1 MPSSVHVIPHRWA
14 PLYYDG
20 DMVEPGIISLAP
32 VALAIGLALKT
43 RQIVS
48 SLGAGVLLAA
58 LILKSFNPW
67 DALVYTVDPLLL
79 DAIANRDHV
88 KVTLFTLFVAA
99 TLEIVS
105 QGQGTKALVQRVT
118 RWARTRRSGM
128 MASWFAGMVVFFD
141 DYANCLIVGGS
152 MRPVSDR
159 LGFSREKLAYIVD
172 STAAPMATL
181 ALVSTWIGFEVSLM
195 GDALAASGVDT
206 NAYAFFLEGLPYRF
220 YPFLALFF
228 ALAIAW
234 TGRDFGPM
242 RTAEVRAQSE
252 RIVPDPTP
260 IPVSRAWLGAVPIG
274 ALVGVT
280 GVSLW
285 LQGAASAGPDARLFE
300 IIGGAD
306 GYDAMLHGSIAS
318 LTVAAIGAVG
328 LGALSTKGVTEAA
341 LTGIRGLVD
350 AMVVLFL
357 AWAMGSAI
365 GELQAAQ
372 YLVATLGSAVPSW
385 SLPTLVFTISAA
397 IAFAT
402 GTSFGTMSIMIPL
415 AIPLALQLEPTTAL
429 ALATSAAV
437 LSGATWGDH
446 CSPISDTTILS
457 STGTGCD
464 HAAHVATQL
473 PYALSAGGIS
483 IAVGS
488 IPAGFGVNPWLCL
501 ALGCLACAAVVRVVG
516 KPLPQASLSS

>member
-1 MPSSVHVIPHRWA
+1 
-14 PLYYDG
+14 
-20 DMVEPGIISLAP
+20 MVEPGIISLAP

-58 LILKSFNPW
+58 LILNSWNPW
-67 DALVYTVDPLLL
+67 EALVYTVDPLLL

-105 QGQGTKALVQRVT
+105 QGKGTRALVQRIT

-152 MRPVSDR
+152 MRSVSDR

-195 GDALAASGVDT
+195 GDALAAAEVQT

-234 TGRDFGPM
+234 SGRDFGPM
-242 RTAEVRAQSE
+242 RAAELRA
-252 RIVPDPTP
+252 RDTP
-260 IPVSRAWLGAVPIG
+260 AEPETEAIPAIRAWLGAVPIL

-280 GVSLW
+280 GASLW
-285 LQGAASAGPDARLFE
+285 VQGTASAGTGARLFE

-318 LTVAAIGAVG
+318 LTVAAIGAVAVR
-328 LGALSTKGVTEAA
+328 ALTSTEVTEAA
-341 LTGIRGLVD
+341 LKGIQGLVG

-365 GELQAAQ
+365 QELQAAQ
-372 YLVATLGSAVPSW
+372 FLVATLGPTVPSW
-385 SLPTLVFTISAA
+385 SLPTLVFAISAA

-415 AIPLALQLEPTTAL
+415 AIPLALQLEPTTTL
-429 ALATSAAV
+429 ALAASAAV

-473 PYALSAGGIS
+473 PYALAAGVIS
-483 IAVGS
+483 IAFCS

-501 ALGCLACAAVVRVVG
+501 GLGCIACAMVVRFAG
-516 KPLPQASLSS
+516 KPLPTRKAS

>member
-1 MPSSVHVIPHRWA
+1 MHDYG
-14 PLYYDG
+14 LL
-20 DMVEPGIISLAP
+20 SLLP
-32 VALAIGLALKT
+32 VALAIFLALRT
-43 RQIVS
+43 RQIIL
-48 SLGAGVLLAA
+48 SLGAGVVVAA
-58 LILKSFNPW
+58 LIINNWKPW
-67 DALVYTVDPLLL
+67 AALVYTVDPLIL

-99 TLEIVS
+99 TLEIIS
-105 QGQGTKALVQRVT
+105 HGKGTRALVQRIT
-118 RWARTRRSGM
+118 RWAQTRRSGM
-128 MASWFAGMVVFFD
+128 LATWGAGMVVFFD

-152 MRPVSDR
+152 MRSVCDR
-159 LGFSREKLAYIVD
+159 LKISREKLAYLVD

-195 GDALAASGVDT
+195 GDALAASGKDV

-220 YPFLALFF
+220 YPFLALAFAFF
-228 ALAIAW
+228 IAW

-242 RTAEVRAQSE
+242 RAAEALSAAKH
-252 RIVPDPTP
+252 DPEEEETLP
-260 IPVSRAWLGAVPIG
+260 RSRVWLGALPIM

-280 GVSLW
+280 GASLW
-285 LQGAASAGPDARLFE
+285 LQGTAAKGTEARLFE

-306 GYDAMLHGSIAS
+306 GYDAMLHGSIAALAFAS
-318 LTVAAIGAVG
+318 ILAVLLRALTLNDVQH
-328 LGALSTKGVTEAA
+328 AA

-350 AMVVLFL
+350 AMAVLFL
-357 AWAMGSAI
+357 AWAMGTAI
-365 GELQAAQ
+365 GELGAAQ
-372 YLVATLGSAVPSW
+372 YLVATLGPSVPAW
-385 SLPTLVFTISAA
+385 TLPTLVFGISAA

-415 AIPLALQLEPTTAL
+415 AIPLAFQLDPDSTL

-446 CSPISDTTILS
+446 CSPISDTTVLS

-464 HAAHVATQL
+464 HGAHVATQI
-473 PYALSAGGIS
+473 PYALTAGGIS
-483 IAVGS
+483 ILVCS

-501 ALGCLACAAVVRVVG
+501 GLGILACGGAVRFFG
-516 KPLPQASLSS
+516 KPPEKVAA

>member
-1 MPSSVHVIPHRWA
+1 
-14 PLYYDG
+14 
-20 DMVEPGIISLAP
+20 MVEPGILSLAP

-58 LILKSFNPW
+58 LILKSWNPW
-67 DALVYTVDPLLL
+67 DALIYTVDPLLL

-105 QGQGTKALVQRVT
+105 QGQGTRALVQRIT

-128 MASWFAGMVVFFD
+128 LASWGAGMVVFFD

-152 MRPVSDR
+152 MRSVSDR

-195 GDALAASGVDT
+195 GDALAASGIET

-242 RTAEVRAQSE
+242 RSAEMRAQREMAPPDSDT
-252 RIVPDPTP
+252 VPP
-260 IPVSRAWLGAVPIG
+260 IRAWLGATPIA

-285 LQGAASAGPDARLFE
+285 VQGTASAGSGARLFE

-318 LTVAAIGAVG
+318 LTVAAIGAVSVR
-328 LGALSTKGVTEAA
+328 ALTSKEVTEAA
-341 LTGIRGLVD
+341 LAGIRGLVD

-357 AWAMGSAI
+357 AWAIGSAI

-372 YLVATLGSAVPSW
+372 YLVATLGPAVPSW
-385 SLPTLVFTISAA
+385 TLPTLVFTISAA

-415 AIPLALQLEPTTAL
+415 AIPLALQLEPTTSL

-473 PYALSAGGIS
+473 PYALSAGAIS
-483 IAVGS
+483 ILLGS
-488 IPAGFGVNPWLCL
+488 LPAGFGVNPWACL
-501 ALGCLACAAVVRVVG
+501 VLGCAACAAIVRFVG
-516 KPLPQASLSS
+516 KPLPQASSSS

>member
-1 MPSSVHVIPHRWA
+1 
-14 PLYYDG
+14 
-20 DMVEPGIISLAP
+20 MVEPGILSLAP

-58 LILKSFNPW
+58 LILKSWNPW
-67 DALVYTVDPLLL
+67 DALIYTVDPLLL

-105 QGQGTKALVQRVT
+105 QGQGTRALVQRIT

-128 MASWFAGMVVFFD
+128 LASWGAGMVVFFD

-152 MRPVSDR
+152 MRSVSDR

-195 GDALAASGVDT
+195 GDALAASGIET

-242 RTAEVRAQSE
+242 RSAEMRAQRE
-252 RIVPDPTP
+252 MAPPDADTVPP
-260 IPVSRAWLGAVPIG
+260 IRAWLGATPIA

-285 LQGAASAGPDARLFE
+285 VQGTASAGSGARLFE

-318 LTVAAIGAVG
+318 LTVAAIGAVSVR
-328 LGALSTKGVTEAA
+328 ALTSKEVTEAA
-341 LTGIRGLVD
+341 LAGIRGLVD

-372 YLVATLGSAVPSW
+372 YLVATLGPAVPSW
-385 SLPTLVFTISAA
+385 TLPTLVFTISAA

-415 AIPLALQLEPTTAL
+415 AIPLALQLEPTTSL

-473 PYALSAGGIS
+473 PYALSAGAIS
-483 IAVGS
+483 ILLGS
-488 IPAGFGVNPWLCL
+488 LPAGFGVNPWACL
-501 ALGCLACAAVVRVVG
+501 VLGCAACATIVRFVG
-516 KPLPQASLSS
+516 KPLPKAISSS

>member
-1 MPSSVHVIPHRWA
+1 
-14 PLYYDG
+14 
-20 DMVEPGIISLAP
+20 MVEPGILSLAP

-43 RQIVS
+43 RQIIS
-48 SLGAGVLLAA
+48 SLGAGVLLAS
-58 LILKSFNPW
+58 LILQSWNPW
-67 DALVYTVDPLLL
+67 KALVYTVDPLLL
-79 DAIANRDHV
+79 DAIADRDHV

-105 QGQGTKALVQRVT
+105 QGKGTRALVQRIT

-152 MRPVSDR
+152 MRSVSDR

-195 GDALAASGVDT
+195 GDALAAAGQDT

-242 RTAEVRAQSE
+242 RAAEARAHNRQAE
-252 RIVPDPTP
+252 PDTET
-260 IPVSRAWLGAVPIG
+260 IPAIRAWLGATPIA

-285 LQGAASAGPDARLFE
+285 MQGTAAKGADARLFE

-306 GYDAMLHGSIAS
+306 GYDAMLHGSIAA
-318 LTVAAIGAVG
+318 LTVAAVGAVG
-328 LGALSTKGVTEAA
+328 LGALSSRAVTDAAIDGV
-341 LTGIRGLVD
+341 RGLVE
-350 AMVVLFL
+350 AMTVLFL

-372 YLVATLGSAVPSW
+372 YLVATLGPAVPAW

-402 GTSFGTMSIMIPL
+402 GTSFGTMSIMVPL

-473 PYALSAGGIS
+473 PYALSAGAVS
-483 IAVGS
+483 IAVGTL
-488 IPAGFGVNPWLCL
+488 PAGFGANPWLCL
-501 ALGCLACAAVVRVVG
+501 LLGCATCAAIVRFAG
-516 KPLPQASLSS
+516 RPLEVTASS

>member
-1 MPSSVHVIPHRWA
+1 
-14 PLYYDG
+14 
-20 DMVEPGIISLAP
+20 MVEPGIISLAP

-48 SLGAGVLLAA
+48 SLGAGVLLAS
-58 LILKSFNPW
+58 LILKSWNPW
-67 DALVYTVDPLLL
+67 DALIYTVDPLLL
-79 DAIANRDHV
+79 DAIADRDHV

-105 QGQGTKALVQRVT
+105 QGQGTRALVQRVT

-152 MRPVSDR
+152 MRSVADR

-195 GDALAASGVDT
+195 GDALAASGVET
-206 NAYAFFLEGLPYRF
+206 SAYAFFLEGLPYRF
-220 YPFLALFF
+220 YPFMALFF

-234 TGRDFGPM
+234 SGRDFGPM
-242 RTAEVRAQSE
+242 AAAEARARDAE
-252 RIVPDPTP
+252 KDLDETT
-260 IPVSRAWLGAVPIG
+260 IPAARAWLGGAPIV

-280 GVSLW
+280 GASLW
-285 LQGAASAGPDARLFE
+285 IQGTQATGSDARLFE

-306 GYDAMLHGSIAS
+306 GYDAMLHGSIAA
-318 LTVAAIGAVG
+318 LTVASVGAVA
-328 LGALSTKGVTEAA
+328 LRALSTQAVTEAA
-341 LTGIRGLVD
+341 LTGVRGLVD
-350 AMVVLFL
+350 AMTVLFL

-372 YLVATLGSAVPSW
+372 YLVATLGPAVPAW

-415 AIPLALQLEPTTAL
+415 AIPLAIQMEPTTAL

-473 PYALSAGGIS
+473 PYALSAGAVS
-483 IAVGS
+483 IAVGTL
-488 IPAGFGVNPWLCL
+488 PAGFGLNPWLCL
-501 ALGCLACAAVVRVVG
+501 LLGCVACAGIVRFVGRPLAVT
-516 KPLPQASLSS
+516 SS